1 MDIARR
7 IMNINEFLFKFRH
20 QVSITTSCL
29 VMLPLLHSWTPAFET
44 PLAKTIPI
52 TLTLAKPEAQPFT
65 TQQPSVRKPP
75 QNTVKEAAT
84 AIQPPPIQPEAN
96 PPAPTQPSPITPQA
110 TTITQAAATTQ
121 NLHVATMPATPSAVI
136 PDAKHNSEAWYAS
149 QIRAHL
155 QSTKRYP
162 TGREASLQRPSGT
175 SVIWFII
182 RRNGELSDSGV
193 ETSSGSMLLDNAA
206 LSTVRRGAYP
216 IFPEDIW
223 PNKTQQRFTVELN
236 FIPAS

>member
-1 MDIARR
+1 
-7 IMNINEFLFKFRH
+7 
-20 QVSITTSCL
+20 
-29 VMLPLLHSWTPAFET
+29 
-44 PLAKTIPI
+44 
-52 TLTLAKPEAQPFT
+52 
-65 TQQPSVRKPP
+65 
-75 QNTVKEAAT
+75 
-84 AIQPPPIQPEAN
+84 
-96 PPAPTQPSPITPQA
+96 
-110 TTITQAAATTQ
+110 
-121 NLHVATMPATPSAVI
+121 MPATPSAVI